1 MNFLEDEKG
10 KSIESNVVQK
20 LCNETRNTM
29 NLSFARITSIDYTY
43 YLEMMKVFI
52 THQLDCSDP
61 ILNLAPIRNLDCE
74 RDVGAIKYKLRSLK
88 QSS

>member
-29 NLSFARITSIDYTY
+29 NLSCARITSIDYTPW
-43 YLEMMKVFI
+43 KKTIHFI
-52 THQLDCSDP
+52 RLVMHEEGFQMNAL
-61 ILNLAPIRNLDCE
+61 I
-74 RDVGAIKYKLRSLK
+74 
-88 QSS
+88 

>member
-29 NLSFARITSIDYTY
+29 NLSFARITSIDYNRQTATISFETFY
-43 YLEMMKVFI
+43 ELQTTDE
-52 THQLDCSDP
+52 
-61 ILNLAPIRNLDCE
+61 E
-74 RDVGAIKYKLRSLK
+74 
-88 QSS
+88 